1 MRTWFSYRFGRVVGA
16 GAISLLVLAAPQV
29 SGAAQA
35 QYGGCRSDPYIVLSN
50 TAQVD
55 MAADINDSL
64 SDVQSVVYVLHAPV
78 GTSPVA
84 IVATDGLMGIKEKF
98 KFYADDPA
106 NTYDTYT
113 TVYTGASHVAVTA
126 ESSVT
131 SLPTLGILTQS
142 GYNGQSLH
150 IHL

>member
-1 MRTWFSYRFGRVVGA
+1 MLLAPLASVRT
-16 GAISLLVLAAPQV
+16 
-29 SGAAQA
+29 QA
-35 QYGGCRSDPYIVLSN
+35 QVGGCRSDPYIVLSN
-50 TAQVD
+50 SAQVD

-78 GTSPVA
+78 GTSPEA
-84 IVATDGLMGIKEKF
+84 IVATDGAMGIKEKF

-113 TVYTGASHVAVTA
+113 TVYTGASPVSVTA

-131 SLPTLGILTQS
+131 SLPALGILTQS

>member
-1 MRTWFSYRFGRVVGA
+1 MRAWFSYRFGRVLGA
-16 GAISLLVLAAPQV
+16 GAISLFTLGAPLALP
-29 SGAAQA
+29 GAHAQI
-35 QYGGCRSDPYIVLSN
+35 GGCRSDPYIVLSN
-50 TAQVD
+50 SAQVD
-55 MAADINDSL
+55 MAADINDDL

-78 GTSPVA
+78 GTSPVE
-84 IVATDGLMGIKEKF
+84 IVATDGAMGIKETF

-113 TVYTGASHVAVTA
+113 TVYTGTSGVAVTA

-131 SLPTLGILTQS
+131 SLSALGILTQS
-142 GYNGQSLH
+142 GFNGQSLH